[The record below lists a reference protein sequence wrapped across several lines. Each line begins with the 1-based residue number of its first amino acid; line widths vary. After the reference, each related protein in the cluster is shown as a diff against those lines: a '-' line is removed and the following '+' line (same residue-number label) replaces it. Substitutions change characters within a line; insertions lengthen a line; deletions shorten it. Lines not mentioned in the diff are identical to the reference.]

1 MLRWNGQKTSA
12 DAGRASI
19 EFLVFAIVVFI
30 PLVFVIQS
38 LWAIQAASIA
48 TEQAARDAVRVFVQ
62 HTTVAQAA
70 GASSHIA
77 QHVARE
83 HGMTAP
89 LRLQRTCQPTQCL
102 APGALVT
109 IRVTTDVPLWH
120 TPLLSDSL
128 PLTVSIGATAHAR
141 VSPYGGGG

>member
-1 MLRWNGQKTSA
+1 MLRWNGQKTRA

-30 PLVFVIQS
+30 PLVFVIHS

-62 HTTVAQAA
+62 HTNVAQAA
-70 GASSHIA
+70 GASSQIA

-83 HGMTAP
+83 HGITAP
-89 LRLQRTCQPTQCL
+89 LRLQRTCQPTHCL
-102 APGALVT
+102 TPGALVT
-109 IRVTTDVPLWH
+109 IRVTTDVPLWQ
-120 TPLLSDSL
+120 TPVLAGAW
-128 PLTVSIGATAHAR
+128 PVTVPIGATAHAR